1 MSRENPFS
9 QPSQE
14 EAGESKAKE
23 MSIEELKAAQAKKD
37 AEVAEAKR
45 QKEVEEQRQKELEAG
60 TQADIERRESAL
72 AELRENQAEIDELKA
87 ARIEEKIADS
97 EKLKESQAA
106 KEAELQKTQD
116 DFNQIENR
124 LAEIQALMEGREE
137 KDIAEEVKA
146 ALEQVQRKK
155 AAIGDALQRLTQE
168 LDVMKAESVSDVQV
182 QRYQELLK
190 KMDELNAQ
198 VADIEANPYV
208 IERLFAEAR
217 AENEM
222 RDIVVK
228 EALGGVWRH
237 PKGAE
242 IMAQVVQ
249 RFLTEEFEARGFDEI
264 KDPKEREEAM
274 REFTRAVASQVG
286 GGEDRGPGD
295 PARLKK
301 DELVGILLKNLV
313 GKYSDMAYTEDLLE
327 IASGGRKF
335 DGSPQNNEV
344 VGNYIRQHLGTIN
357 YLRANSFGLKTY
369 SEAIL
374 GPRFNEYKWKAFDK
388 NMHKYG
394 LIAYEGNVIVPPD
407 SDKNTRDKIEAEFQ
421 RNMKEIQD
429 WEKAAVEEE
438 KARLNAE
445 ISEVEIEVQRIK
457 NMLSEISSAIDFTKQ
472 ARREDIYSEDEAK
485 RKLAKIN
492 TDIANLE
499 SRRTEAEEE
508 LSKLGALSFRRK
520 KELKNE
526 ISRIDYEL
534 TGYNG
539 KREQKDYLERLVKAY
554 ETGNPLKIDKLR
566 DELIKAQE
574 VLNAKKDRL
583 ARLNK
588 EQGTK

>member
-1 MSRENPFS
+1 MSRENSFS

-14 EAGESKAKE
+14 GPGGLERKE

-37 AEVAEAKR
+37 AEAVEAKR
-45 QKEVEEQRQKELEAG
+45 QKEAEEQRQKELEAR
-60 TQADIERRESAL
+60 TEADIEPRESAL
-72 AELRENQAEIDELKA
+72 AELKMSQAEIDELKA
-87 ARIEEKIADS
+87 ARIEEKIANS

-106 KEAELQKTQD
+106 KEAELQKLQAE
-116 DFNQIENR
+116 FNRIENQ
-124 LAEIQALMEGREE
+124 LAEIQALTEGREE

-168 LDVMKAESVSDVQV
+168 LDAMKAESVSDVQV
-182 QRYQELLK
+182 QRYRELLK

-198 VADIEANPYV
+198 VADIEANPYM
-208 IERLFAEAR
+208 IERLFAEAKT
-217 AENEM
+217 ENEM
-222 RDIVVK
+222 RDNVVR
-228 EALGGVWRH
+228 EAVGGVWRQ
-237 PKGAE
+237 PKETE

-249 RFLTEEFEARGFDEI
+249 RFLTEEFEARGFNKI
-264 KDPKEREEAM
+264 KDPKEREKAM
-274 REFTRAVASQVG
+274 REFTRAVASRVG
-286 GGEDRGPGD
+286 GGADHGPYD
-295 PARLKK
+295 FARLKK

-313 GKYSDMAYTEDLLE
+313 GKYGTMAGTEGFLG
-327 IASGGRKF
+327 IASGGKKF
-335 DGSPQNNEV
+335 DGSPQNDEV

-374 GPRFNEYKWKAFDK
+374 GHRFDKYSWKAFDQ

-394 LIAYEGNVIVPPD
+394 LTAYEGKVIVPRD

-445 ISEVEIEVQRIK
+445 ISEAEIEVQRIK
-457 NMLSEISSAIDFTKQ
+457 NMFSEASSARDFTEQ
-472 ARREDIYSEDEAK
+472 ARRENIYSADEAK
-485 RKLAKIN
+485 RRLAEIN
-492 TDIANLE
+492 TSIANLE

-508 LSKLGALSFRRK
+508 LNKLGVLSFRRK
-520 KELKNE
+520 KELRNE

-539 KREQKDYLERLVKAY
+539 KRKQKDYLERLVKAY
-554 ETGNPLKIDKLR
+554 ETGNHLKIDKLR

-583 ARLNK
+583 ARLTK
-588 EQGTK
+588 AQGTK

>member
-14 EAGESKAKE
+14 GPEGPETKE
-23 MSIEELKAAQAKKD
+23 RSIEELRAAQGKRD
-37 AEVAEAKR
+37 AEAVEAKR
-45 QKEVEEQRQKELEAG
+45 QKEAEKQRQEELKARA
-60 TQADIERRESAL
+60 QADIERRESAL
-72 AELRENQAEIDELKA
+72 AELRKIQAEIDKLRA
-87 ARIEEKIADS
+87 ANIEEKIAHS

-106 KEAELQKTQD
+106 KEAELQKTQAE
-116 DFNQIENR
+116 FNRIENR
-124 LAEIQALMEGREE
+124 LAEIQALTEGREE
-137 KDIAEEVKA
+137 EDIAEEVKA
-146 ALEQVQRKK
+146 ALEQAQRKK
-155 AAIGDALQRLTQE
+155 AAIGDALQRLTKE
-168 LDVMKAESVSDVQV
+168 LDAMKAESVSDVQI
-182 QRYQELLK
+182 QRYRELLK
-190 KMDELNAQ
+190 KIDELNAQ

-208 IERLFAEAR
+208 IEWLFAEAK

-222 RDIVVK
+222 RDIVVR
-228 EALGGVWRH
+228 EALGGVWQH
-237 PKGAE
+237 PKEAE

-249 RFLTEEFEARGFDEI
+249 RFLTEEFEARGFNEI

-274 REFTRAVASQVG
+274 REFTRAVASRVG
-286 GGEDRGPGD
+286 GGADDRRD
-295 PARLKK
+295 DFARLKK

-313 GKYSDMAYTEDLLE
+313 GKYGTMASTESLLG

-335 DGSPQNNEV
+335 DDSPQNDEV
-344 VGNYIRQHLGTIN
+344 VRNYIRQHLGTIN

-374 GPRFNEYKWKAFDK
+374 GHRFDEYSWKAFDQ

-394 LIAYEGNVIVPPD
+394 LTAYEGKAIVPRD
-407 SDKNTRDKIEAEFQ
+407 SDRNTRDKIEAEFQ
-421 RNMKEIQD
+421 RIMKEIQD

-445 ISEVEIEVQRIK
+445 ISEAEIEVQRIQD
-457 NMLSEISSAIDFTKQ
+457 MLSEAKSARDFTEQ
-472 ARREDIYSEDEAK
+472 ARRENIYSADEAK
-485 RKLAKIN
+485 RRLAEIN
-492 TDIANLE
+492 ASIANLE
-499 SRRTEAEEE
+499 SRRTKAEEE

-520 KELKNE
+520 KELRNE

-539 KREQKDYLERLVKAY
+539 KRKQKDYLERLVKAY

-583 ARLNK
+583 ARLTK
-588 EQGTK
+588 AQGTK